1 MQRLLPPHLLL
12 LTLIAMVLAG
22 WIWPLENDVPLLLR
36 WLFGIVSII
45 GIAVALKGAR
55 TFKDVGTNIKTF
67 NKPEKLVTTG
77 LFAWSRNPMY
87 LGFAICALGAG
98 AALVSVP
105 SVLIAI
111 LFCIVLDRWYVRFE
125 EAALHEYFGAGYAAY
140 KVIVRRWI

>member
-12 LTLIAMVLAG
+12 LTLIAMALAG

-67 NKPEKLVTTG
+67 KLCDLCPG
-77 LFAWSRNPMY
+77 GWSRLGVGSVSPYRNPVLY
-87 LGFAICALGAG
+87 RLGSLVRALRGGRYAR
-98 AALVSVP
+98 
-105 SVLIAI
+105 I
-111 LFCIVLDRWYVRFE
+111 LWC
-125 EAALHEYFGAGYAAY
+125 
-140 KVIVRRWI
+140 